1 MKSRLIEVGEN
12 ERRVE
17 VDRKEEWLEN
27 RVRNERRVMNECAE
41 EEVGSEVVGS
51 LIYKTSVL

>member
-1 MKSRLIEVGEN
+1 MKSRLIEVEEN

-27 RVRNERRVMNECAE
+27 RVRNERRMMNECVK

-51 LIYKTSVL
+51 LVYKT